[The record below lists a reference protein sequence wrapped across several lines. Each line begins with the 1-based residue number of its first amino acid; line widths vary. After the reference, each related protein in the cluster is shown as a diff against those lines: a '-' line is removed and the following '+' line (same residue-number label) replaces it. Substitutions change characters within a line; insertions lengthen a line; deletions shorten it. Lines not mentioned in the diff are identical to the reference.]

1 MHKTLT
7 GIIILGIFIFITC
20 QPVRA
25 DLGPNH
31 RDIYKQITDLKLS
44 GIIKGYDGEHI
55 NKAMILIP
63 ELSKTSESDEKGFFE
78 LLGIP
83 PGKYHLEVFAKGYMD
98 YRSEIF
104 ELKKSGRSFTIT
116 LIKKL
121 SEEIVVTATR
131 TPKLYMEVPVKTQVI
146 SARQIDQK
154 QATQLAEAI
163 ALTTGVRVENNCQ
176 NCNFTQVRINGME
189 GKYSQILID
198 NSPIFSSM
206 IGVYGLEQIPAEML
220 NRIEIVKGGG
230 SALYGGNA
238 VAGVIN
244 VQTKEPMENGST
256 INLHQ
261 EAISGEPLT
270 NAGFRTSLV
279 TNDGNTKGFL
289 FANYKRRQ
297 PVDIDGDSFTEV
309 GKMRSTNFG
318 LNFFNYFPG
327 IDGKLKLSFYRI
339 TENRRGGNKFD
350 LPPHEADIAESIDT
364 DLNGLTGEWNHYLSS
379 RFFYNLG
386 ISFVNASRE
395 TYYGSEQDLNA
406 YGSSKNPVVFLHSQM
421 NYQAGKHLLSGGIQF
436 KGEKIEDKA
445 LGYGREIND
454 IYREF
459 GLFMQDDVKF
469 NSKVSLLAGLRLSK
483 HSLVSD
489 LIFNP
494 RLSLLL
500 NMTKDLSWR
509 TTFST
514 GFRAPQV
521 FDEDLHITQV
531 GGEGMII
538 ENSPDLI
545 KESSYGISSGLDFGR
560 VLGGNNIQMSV
571 EGFYTLLLD
580 TFLLREKEFD
590 PRENALVF
598 ERINGSNSK
607 VYGVSAEFGYQLGT
621 FMNFMTGWT
630 IQRSHLDKPEP
641 DFGSTNLFRSPNTY
655 GYITLNYKNQKLL
668 DIDLSL
674 EYTGRMKVPHYAGY
688 IPEERLET
696 SDPFWVLNA
705 KMTKSV
711 SLGDKNS
718 IDLFVGVFNL
728 FNSFQKD
735 LDKGIYRDAGYVYG
749 PSKPRAIYAGL
760 EFTF

>member
-1 MHKTLT
+1 MQKIISA
-7 GIIILGIFIFITC
+7 IIIMGMITLIPC
-20 QPVRA
+20 QPIRA
-25 DLGPNH
+25 DVGPKPS
-31 RDIYKQITDLKLS
+31 DPLAQATDLKLS
-44 GIIKGYDGEHI
+44 GIIKGYEGEPI
-55 NKAMILIP
+55 PKATILIP
-63 ELSKTSESDEKGFFE
+63 ELSRTSESDEKGVFE
-78 LLGIP
+78 FLGIP
-83 PGKYHLEVFAKGYMD
+83 PGKYHIEVFAEGYMD
-98 YRSEIF
+98 YKSDIF
-104 ELKKSGRSFTIT
+104 ELKETGKAFTIT
-116 LIKKL
+116 LVKKL

-163 ALTTGVRVENNCQ
+163 SLTTGVRVENNCQ

-244 VQTKEPMENGST
+244 VQTKEPMENSST
-256 INLHQ
+256 LNLHQ
-261 EAISGEPLT
+261 EFQSGEPLT

-289 FANYKRRQ
+289 FANYKRRD
-297 PVDIDGDSFTEV
+297 PVDIDGDSFSEV
-309 GKMRSTNFG
+309 GKMQSTNFG

-327 IDGKLKLSFYRI
+327 IDGKLKLSFFRI
-339 TENRRGGNKFD
+339 TESRRGGNKFD
-350 LPPHEADIAESIDT
+350 LPPHEADIAEAIDSN
-364 DLNGLTGEWNHYLSS
+364 LNGLTGEWNHYLAS
-379 RFFYNLG
+379 RLFYNLG
-386 ISFVNASRE
+386 FSIVDAKRD
-395 TYYGSEQDLNA
+395 TYYGAEQDLNA
-406 YGSSKNPVVFLHSQM
+406 YGSSNNPVVFLNGQM

-445 LGYGREIND
+445 LGYGREID
-454 IYREF
+454 DTYREL
-459 GLFMQDDVKF
+459 GLFLQDDVKF
-469 NSKVSLLAGLRLSK
+469 NSTVSLLAGLRMSK
-483 HSLVSD
+483 HSLISD

-500 NMTKDLSWR
+500 NLTGDLSWR

-538 ENSPDLI
+538 ENSPDLTQ
-545 KESSYGISSGLDFGR
+545 ESSYSLSSGLDFGR
-560 VLGGNNIQMSV
+560 MIGNNNLQLSL
-571 EGFYTLLLD
+571 EGFYTLLTD
-580 TFLLREKEFD
+580 TFILTEQEFD

-607 VYGVSAEFGYQLGT
+607 VYGVSAEFGLQ
-621 FMNFMTGWT
+621 FSSSFAIMSGWT
-630 IQRSHLDKPEP
+630 FQRSRLDEPEP
-641 DFGSTNLFRSPNTY
+641 DFGSTDLFRTPDAY
-655 GYITLNYKNQKLL
+655 GYVTFNYENERLL
-668 DIDLSL
+668 DIDISL

-688 IPEERLET
+688 IPEDQLET

-705 KMTKSV
+705 KMTKPV
-711 SLGDKNS
+711 SLGLNNT
-718 IDLFVGVFNL
+718 INFFLGAYNL

-735 LDKGIYRDAGYVYG
+735 LDKGVLRDAGYVYG
-749 PSKPRAIYAGL
+749 PSKPRAFYAGF
-760 EFTF
+760 EFIF